1 MHQTPPTVPLPD
13 PSAQRRPRTS
23 FYAAVGCLS
32 VIAGLL
38 LGVGGFFGVRAL
50 QYEGGAP
57 ISGGESTGPAPE
69 PTVLEKAPVGPDSA
83 VPLGSTFPIESTL
96 LEGQVDVTPTT
107 VDWDA
112 TAEIHEANAYNEKPE
127 AGSKYILLTV
137 EGVYHGDGF
146 EEWRAG
152 SWLDVVYV
160 AEDGTRYDRAFRVTP
175 RHEELI
181 GQKGVGEDGG
191 FLSEYCFEVPGDLE
205 AGGHFGLYAYVMDID
220 SGSSVE
226 ASCGRRRRRA
236 PTAARGRSS
245 RWTPGPGLRHHLSET
260 LSIRQLRDGTCPRRR
275 DRERSLMSSYSE
287 HVTRVLTEDREHPGL
302 GTVTVLTFAPLEGEE
317 HRPATLGP
325 RSVQAVT
332 GALGAALDRAEAG
345 EIRAIALTGTG
356 RVFLAGA
363 DLSMFAD

>member
-50 QYEGGAP
+50 QHEGGAP

-181 GQKGVGEDGG
+181 GQKGVDEDGG
-191 FLSEYCFEVPGDLE
+191 FLSEYCFEVPADLE
-205 AGGHFGLYAYVMDID
+205 AGGHFVLDEYVIDID
-220 SGSSVE
+220 SGSWVE
-226 ASCGRRRRRA
+226 AA
-236 PTAARGRSS
+236 
-245 RWTPGPGLRHHLSET
+245 
-260 LSIRQLRDGTCPRRR
+260 
-275 DRERSLMSSYSE
+275 
-287 HVTRVLTEDREHPGL
+287 
-302 GTVTVLTFAPLEGEE
+302 
-317 HRPATLGP
+317 
-325 RSVQAVT
+325 
-332 GALGAALDRAEAG
+332 
-345 EIRAIALTGTG
+345 
-356 RVFLAGA
+356 
-363 DLSMFAD
+363 